1 MTGFGRGQIEESGIR
16 VDAEVRSLNSRYFEF
31 SLRAPRSL
39 QNYEAELRELCRRFV
54 ERGRLTLL
62 LSETRSASAPPA
74 LRFNETLAAHY
85 ARVLQSLSKTLGL
98 KGQVELSHLLTFPDL
113 LAPADDDEASQ
124 LLLRLAQGATE
135 KALADLQQMR
145 AAEGQALVDDMKS
158 RLAAISGALDEIEQH
173 SKKLPEQM
181 LEKLKERLGRLHL
194 PENLDAYRLELEL
207 ALLVDR
213 MDITEECVRLRSHDA
228 QYLETLETPPA
239 GAGKRLGFLLQE
251 MNREANTI
259 ASKTSSLDI
268 SHLSVRIREEIE
280 KLREQVQNIE

>member
-1 MTGFGRGQIEESGIR
+1 MTGFGRGQAEESGIR

-113 LAPADDDEASQ
+113 LTPPDDDEASQ

-135 KALADLQQMR
+135 NALADLQRMR

-158 RLAAISGALDEIEQH
+158 RLAAINSALGEIEQH

-194 PENLDAYRLELEL
+194 PENLDSYRLELEL

-213 MDITEECVRLRSHDA
+213 MDITEECVRLRSHNA